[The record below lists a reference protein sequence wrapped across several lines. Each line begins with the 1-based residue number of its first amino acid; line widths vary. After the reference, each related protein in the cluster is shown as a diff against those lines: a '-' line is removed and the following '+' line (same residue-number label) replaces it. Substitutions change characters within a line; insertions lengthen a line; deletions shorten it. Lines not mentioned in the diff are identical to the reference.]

1 MQLRLNRLEH
11 TINYLIIRKI
21 SIVCK
26 LSSDH
31 IVKIVHCWLID
42 LRLLFEDLGSVKCFQ
57 LEKKLI
63 EHFFPLFCESWLLWH
78 LIRTVNAILCSCF
91 ENFPFRNCCH
101 LRIKC
106 LYLSTSL
113 TLHLLST
120 IIWEHF
126 LFSSRCLLISFSL
139 FNSFIINTILW

>member
-1 MQLRLNRLEH
+1 MFVIVTWLYNKNSPVITYSFKI
-11 TINYLIIRKI
+11 TIWGFR
-21 SIVCK
+21 
-26 LSSDH
+26 
-31 IVKIVHCWLID
+31 
-42 LRLLFEDLGSVKCFQ
+42 GSKRFSVR
-57 LEKKLI
+57 KKLI
-63 EHFFPLFCESWLLWH
+63 EPFSSFFLWVWLPWH

-91 ENFPFRNCCH
+91 ENFPFRNCH

-126 LFSSRCLLISFSL
+126 LFSSCCLLMSFSL